1 MNRIDLVYWVWLGI
15 VDIYPRS
22 PSSRA
27 ALYFCVPL
35 LSLCSWDF
43 DMPLQTTLDSK
54 DENDKINGA
63 DFPDG
68 ATKFTFKR
76 VTD

>member
-1 MNRIDLVYWVWLGI
+1 M
-15 VDIYPRS
+15 
-22 PSSRA
+22 
-27 ALYFCVPL
+27 YFCVPL